1 MIATPAHAKPGM
13 KGKGLSTSRL
23 PMPLNKRSMF
33 RSDADAPA
41 YAELGVEGRGLS
53 TSRLL
58 VLTPD
63 TGRGLG
69 YT

>member
-1 MIATPAHAKPGM
+1 
-13 KGKGLSTSRL
+13 
-23 PMPLNKRSMF
+23 MPLNKRSMF